1 MTHTHHQ
8 AHPLTKPPPPD
19 LCIKHFRD
27 LTAPELFAIY
37 KLRTAVFVVEQ
48 RCPYQEVDD
57 ADKTAWHLWLREG
70 EKAGFT
76 AVSPEFLE
84 DGIPH
89 IKMTMSIK

>member
-8 AHPLTKPPPPD
+8 AHPLTEPPPPD

-48 RCPYQEVDD
+48 R
-57 ADKTAWHLWLREG
+57 
-70 EKAGFT
+70 
-76 AVSPEFLE
+76 
-84 DGIPH
+84 
-89 IKMTMSIK
+89 